1 MENKWWSQCLSWGT
15 DFLIH
20 GWSLWLWV
28 VYLMNF
34 RFLTFKFHQNTRPII
49 RTQDHHH
56 QSVSRSLSFYCY
68 KGLWISGIVSYV
80 FVPCYVRSFYHGTT
94 AKERLIRSS
103 GWIAGRKH
111 TTAQKPI
118 LEVLVAWRRLHSF
131 LKRNAHRSCKCL
143 FEAVEVYLL
152 DSRLINTQLPGM
164 GFLLQGLWSLTS
176 KHF

>member
-1 MENKWWSQCLSWGT
+1 
-15 DFLIH
+15 
-20 GWSLWLWV
+20 
-28 VYLMNF
+28 MNF

-56 QSVSRSLSFYCY
+56 QSVSRTLSFYQSYSY
-68 KGLWISGIVSYV
+68 KGLGISGIVSYV

-94 AKERLIRSS
+94 DKQRLIRAS
-103 GWIAGRKH
+103 GRIIQLISYNFHLPFQSCKMRLYLDESLGL

-164 GFLLQGLWSLTS
+164 AFLLQGL
-176 KHF
+176 